1 MRFEYDGEA
10 GALYLREILRVARL
24 VLRAHVSRK
33 L

>member
-1 MRFEYDGEA
+1 MSFEYDGEA

-24 VLRAHVSRK
+24 VLRARVSRK